1 MLERGS
7 DVGGV
12 WRENSYPGAACDIPS
27 HLYSFSFA
35 LEHRWSRRFAP
46 QPDILRYLRR
56 ITDEFGLRPRLRL
69 RTEVTEARY
78 DDDRFPSGG
87 EPRPPATPWRPRCW
101 WRPAGS

>member
-1 MLERGS
+1 MGVRVVVIGAGFGGLGVAHALRQAGISDVTILERGS

-35 LEHRWSRRFAP
+35 REHRWSRRFAR
-46 QPDILRYLRR
+46 QPDVRRSLRR

-69 RTEVTEARY
+69 RTEVTEAR
-78 DDDRFPSGG
+78 
-87 EPRPPATPWRPRCW
+87 
-101 WRPAGS
+101 